1 MNLSGK
7 HIILGITGSIAAYK
21 TAYLASALRKA
32 DADVT
37 VIMTANA
44 TNFITPLTFETLT
57 GNKCIT
63 DTFDRN
69 FRFDVEHVEL
79 ARQADVIMVAPASA
93 NVIAKAAHGIA
104 DDMLTTTLLAATCP
118 KIFAPA
124 MNTRM
129 YKNPVTQDNMET
141 LKKYGMSVITP
152 QTGYLACG
160 DEGIGK
166 MPEPE
171 MLLEHLVYTLATK
184 DLTGK
189 KILVSAGPTRE
200 ALDPVRFISN
210 HSTGKMGF
218 AIAKAAARRGADVT
232 LVTGQVSLETPLHVM
247 RVNVTS
253 AEEMRGAVMA
263 QAEGSDVII
272 MAAAVADYRP
282 KVVAEEKMKKKDSEL
297 SVELLR
303 TTDILASIGEKKKAG
318 QFLCGFAMESENMED
333 NARAKLEK
341 KNLDMI
347 VANNIRTDGAGF
359 AVDTNIVTVM
369 DANGKKELPIMS
381 KDDVADC
388 LLDEIK
394 SRI

>member
-7 HIILGITGSIAAYK
+7 HIILGVTGSIAAYK
-21 TAYLASALRKA
+21 IAYLASMLKKA

-37 VIMTANA
+37 VIMTENA
-44 TNFITPLTFETLT
+44 TEFITPLTFETLT
-57 GNKCIT
+57 GNKCLT
-63 DTFDRN
+63 NTFDRN
-69 FRFDVEHVEL
+69 FRYDVEHVEL
-79 ARQADVIMVAPASA
+79 AKQADVFLVAPASA

-129 YKNPVTQDNMET
+129 YKNPVTQDNLET

-152 QTGYLACG
+152 QTGHLACG

-171 MLLEHLVYTLATK
+171 MLFEQLVYTLTTK

-189 KILVSAGPTRE
+189 KILVTAGPTRE

-210 HSTGKMGF
+210 HSSGKMGF
-218 AIAKAAARRGADVT
+218 SIARAAARRGADVT
-232 LVTGQVSLETPLHVM
+232 LVTGQVGLKTPLHVM
-247 RVNVTS
+247 RVDVTS

-263 QAEGSDVII
+263 QAESSDVII
-272 MAAAVADYRP
+272 MAAAIADYRP
-282 KVVAEEKMKKKDSEL
+282 KVVAEQKMKKKEEDLTIEL
-297 SVELLR
+297 AR
-303 TTDILASIGEKKKAG
+303 TTDILAGIGRQKKTG
-318 QFLCGFAMESENMED
+318 QFLCGFAMESENMVE
-333 NARAKLEK
+333 NAKAKLEK
-341 KNLDMI
+341 KNLDLI
-347 VANNIRTDGAGF
+347 VANNIRTEGAGF
-359 AVDTNIVTVM
+359 AVDTNIVTVI
-369 DANGKKELPIMS
+369 DAKGKKELPMMS

>member
-7 HIILGITGSIAAYK
+7 HIILGVTGSIAAYK
-21 TAYLASALRKA
+21 IAYLASALRKA
-32 DADVT
+32 EADVT
-37 VIMTANA
+37 VIMTKNA

-57 GNKCIT
+57 GNKCLV

-69 FRFDVEHVEL
+69 FRYDVEHVEL
-79 ARQADVIMVAPASA
+79 AKSADVIMVAPASA
-93 NVIAKAAHGIA
+93 NVVAKAAHGIA

-129 YKNPVTQDNMET
+129 YKNPVTQNNLDV
-141 LKKYGMSVITP
+141 LKKFGMSVLVP
-152 QTGYLACG
+152 QTGHLACG
-160 DEGIGK
+160 DEGVGK

-171 MLLEHLVYTLATK
+171 TLLEQLEYTLTAK

-189 KILVSAGPTRE
+189 KVLVTAGPTRE
-200 ALDPVRFISN
+200 AFDPVRFISN

-218 AIAKAAARRGADVT
+218 SIARAAARRGADVT
-232 LVTGQVSLETPLHVM
+232 LVTGQVGLRTPLHVM
-247 RVNVTS
+247 RVDVTS

-263 QAEGSDVII
+263 QAEGSDVIV

-282 KVVAEEKMKKKDSEL
+282 KVVAEQKMKKGEGETAIEL
-297 SVELLR
+297 VR
-303 TTDILASIGEKKKAG
+303 TTDILATIGERKKRG
-318 QFLCGFAMESENMED
+318 QFLCGFAMESENMEE

-341 KNLDMI
+341 KHLDMI
-347 VANNIRTDGAGF
+347 VANNIRTEGAGF

-369 DANGKKELPIMS
+369 DVNGKKELPLMS
-381 KDDVADC
+381 KDDVADS